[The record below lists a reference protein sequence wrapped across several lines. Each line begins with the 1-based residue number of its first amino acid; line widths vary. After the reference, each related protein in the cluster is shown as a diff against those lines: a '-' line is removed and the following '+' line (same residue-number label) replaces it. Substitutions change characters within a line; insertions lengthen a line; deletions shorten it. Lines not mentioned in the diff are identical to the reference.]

1 MIDFDSRDLYDLKC
15 DIDNIKDAKRQDFG
29 YREIDVDDLPFE
41 DISED
46 ERYSIERHRKEKNIE
61 SLIIYGI
68 VLFFDV
74 ILILRL
80 IFGKNSETAIA
91 QFVYWQAI
99 VIIIG
104 LPSYIF
110 KKKLTAVK
118 HGIVCNKYEQIDR
131 IKKTKNYYLD
141 IAFPDNET
149 VIRSVPCDSLEYVC
163 ADEGSTYLVFVF
175 RKRFTHKLAYLGV
188 VRYYTEK
195 ELKELDLI

>member
-1 MIDFDSRDLYDLKC
+1 MDNNKKTYR
-15 DIDNIKDAKRQDFG
+15 DIDV
-29 YREIDVDDLPFE
+29 EDLPLE

-131 IKKTKNYYLD
+131 IKDKENYYLD
-141 IAFPDNET
+141 IAFPGDGT
-149 VIRSVPCDSLEYVC
+149 VIRSVPCDSLEYTL
-163 ADEGSTYLVFVF
+163 ADNGDTYLVFAF
-175 RKRFTHKLAYLGV
+175 RKTLTRRLAYLGV
-188 VRYYTEK
+188 VRYYTEE